1 MSWDLVVVGAGP
13 AGSATALG
21 ALRAQPGLRVAL
33 LDRADFPRDKAC
45 GDGIA
50 PQAVDLLREAGA
62 TEVVTGHRPV
72 PRLRLSL
79 DGVVAD
85 GEMARPT
92 WVVPRAVFDQRLV
105 TAAQEA
111 GATLLPHRVRS
122 FERSGP
128 DLTVDGRH
136 RARVLVGA
144 DGASSVVRRA
154 LGVPRPTMAVALRG
168 YAPTPPGRDGC
179 QQIVFGTSGR
189 PSYAWAF
196 DRGDGLA
203 NVGYG
208 ELLPDRAHRPTRA
221 DLLAGLSRLI
231 PDVVDDGRDWRGA
244 RLPLSGWRWRPA
256 KGPVLLAGDAAALV
270 NPMTGEGIFH
280 AVASGLAAGRAAAE
294 AIAADAP
301 ETAGERYR
309 AATRHLL
316 GGNLPHTATAARLC
330 RHDAIITAGLRASA
344 RDRRVFDDL
353 VELGLARGRITP
365 TVVRGLA
372 RALVGHHVSNHMEGA
387 CES

>member
-50 PQAVDLLREAGA
+50 PQAVDLLRDVGA

-128 DLTVDGRH
+128 DLIVDGRH

-231 PDVVDDGRDWRGA
+231 PDVVDGGRDWRGA

-301 ETAGERYR
+301 GTAGERYR

-372 RALVGHHVSNHMEGA
+372 RALVGHHVSNHTEGA